1 MDLSYVKEI
10 FDPIYGFIKLTQDE
24 IDIIDKLIFQRL
36 HNINQL
42 GTLHMVFPTA
52 RNTRFSHSLGVLAV
66 TSKIIDNF
74 KKLPISGSK
83 SIDKFEMSEKD
94 QKLIRSAAL
103 LHDIGHLPYSHC
115 TEIVIE
121 DYFKKKYP
129 NIKIKK
135 KFHEWLSG
143 EIVKKTDIYNPKDQ
157 NPKII
162 EQDRENISQIIQ
174 GTSGFP
180 LLNQILHSELDADR
194 MDYLVRDSFSTGVSF
209 GQIDIDQI
217 LRKLFI
223 KERSSTLKPL
233 SDNIIVYSTKA
244 INAIDNFYFAR
255 MFMFNSV
262 YFHKVKCYFDFL
274 LSESYRIMINSDS
287 LNVIEA
293 SLPLKPDIILSPIIN
308 EKKLDSEQ
316 SQGFFELWHMLD
328 DYYIWNCMRNCWHE
342 LKKLSSEEINS
353 DLKLLNSYLDL
364 LFRRKKSELIWE
376 INRLK
381 SIPENNEKEKKVLDS
396 ILETVF
402 GDLESWI
409 KNDLSES
416 YESPLIVLNNKVD
429 APLSNIK
436 MEDPEDPNEY
446 QGELILFH
454 DPETDQFH
462 YLNNVQSSIN
472 FQTNKS
478 EFHIFR
484 VFCPDKE
491 CKDELYTKINSKY
504 NELVDSYME
513 ENSNTVS
520 E

>member
-10 FDPIYGFIKLTQDE
+10 FDPIYGFIRLTQDE
-24 IDIIDKLIFQRL
+24 IDIIDKLLFQRL

-74 KKLPISGSK
+74 KKLPEPNSK
-83 SIDKFEMSEKD
+83 IIEKFDLRKKD
-94 QKLIRSAAL
+94 QELVRAAAL

-115 TEIVIE
+115 TENVIK
-121 DYFKKKYP
+121 DYILEKYP
-129 NIKIKK
+129 NIEIKK

-143 EIVKKTDIYNPKDQ
+143 EIIKKTDIYNPKGQDP
-157 NPKII
+157 NII
-162 EQDRENISQIIQ
+162 AQDRENISQIIQ

-209 GQIDIDQI
+209 GQIDMDQI

-262 YFHKVKCYFDFL
+262 YYHKVKCYFDYL
-274 LSESYRIMINSDS
+274 LSESYRIMINSDN
-287 LNVIEA
+287 LKAIED
-293 SLPLKPDIILSPIIN
+293 SLPLKPDVVLSLILDENNLTKEEIQ
-308 EKKLDSEQ
+308 D
-316 SQGFFELWHMLD
+316 FFILWHKYD
-328 DYYIWNCMRNCWHE
+328 DYYLWNCMRDCWH
-342 LKKLSSEEINS
+342 KLRDLSEKDSNS
-353 DLKLLNSYLDL
+353 DLKLLKTYLDL
-364 LFRRKKSELIWE
+364 LFQRKKSALVWE

-381 SIPENNEKEKKVLDS
+381 SVNENNNEEKIVLDS
-396 ILETVF
+396 ILESVF
-402 GDLESWI
+402 GDLETWI
-409 KNDLSES
+409 KSELSTD
-416 YESPLIVLNNKVD
+416 YEMPLIVLNNKVD
-429 APLSNIK
+429 APLSNIR
-436 MEDPEDPNEY
+436 MEDPENPNEY

-454 DPETDQFH
+454 NPDTDQFH

-484 VFCPDKE
+484 VFCPEEE
-491 CKDELYTKINSKY
+491 CKEELYTKIDSKY
-504 NELVDSYME
+504 SELIDSYMKE
-513 ENSNTVS
+513 DNNSVR